1 MTPVAT
7 LITAFERRLVAKDRR
22 LRSSGSQWVKSGA
35 VVPPVALLHALDA
48 LHADVLDFHQRA
60 ERLKPHSGG
69 DRRARAL
76 LLKSLSEEALAIQTL
91 RKAAT
96 TINPQA
102 QTSGFRQ
109 AGKLFKSAAAL
120 FAKARKA
127 AG

>member
-7 LITAFERRLVAKDRR
+7 LIAAFERRLVAEDHR

-35 VVPPVALLHALDA
+35 AVTPVAFLHALDA
-48 LHADVLDFHQRA
+48 LHADVLHFRQRA
-60 ERLKPHSGG
+60 ARLKPHGGG

-96 TINPQA
+96 TSNPQA
-102 QTSGFRQ
+102 QTSGFRR
-109 AGKLFKSAAAL
+109 ADKLLKSAATL
-120 FAKARKA
+120 FAKARRA

>member
-7 LITAFERRLVAKDRR
+7 LIAAFERRLVQEDHR

-35 VVPPVALLHALDA
+35 VAPPVALLHALDA
-48 LHADVLDFHQRA
+48 LHADVLHFHQRA
-60 ERLKPHSGG
+60 ARLKPHSGG

-76 LLKSLSEEALAIQTL
+76 LLKSLRDEAMGIQTL
-91 RKAAT
+91 RKAAST
-96 TINPQA
+96 TNPQA
-102 QTSGFRQ
+102 QANGLRQ
-109 AGKLFKSAAAL
+109 ADNLIKSAAAL